1 MKNRFY
7 SFASRYSLLLLASLV
22 CCFCI
27 GCVNLKPRADI
38 TQHYALGSDLAVLT
52 VPPALRAAIY
62 IARPNLP
69 SYSSDSHL
77 QYRSA
82 NGEISQLNHARWIEA
97 VDQGIARSM
106 AEMMLGAAGPAG
118 QQVIGYYP
126 WPQDKR
132 SAVQLKV
139 NFYRF
144 GANANG
150 AVEVS
155 AHWEW
160 LDVGGAVEYQGQFTA
175 QGIEWQVGDA
185 VSLVCGLNQA
195 LRALIVEVLQSRN
208 APL

>member
-7 SFASRYSLLLLASLV
+7 SYGSRYLLWALV
-22 CCFCI
+22 GFACSCCF

-38 TQHYALGSDLAVLT
+38 TQQYALGSDLAVLN
-52 VPPALRAAIY
+52 VPLSLQAAIY

-69 SYSSDSHL
+69 SYSAGSHL

-82 NGEISQLNHARWIEA
+82 NGEMSQLSHARWIEA

-106 AEMMLGAAGPAG
+106 AEMMLGSAR

-126 WPQDKR
+126 WPQEKR

-144 GANANG
+144 GANSKG
-150 AVEVS
+150 AVEVL
-155 AHWEW
+155 AHWQW
-160 LDVGGAVEYQGQFTA
+160 LEASGAVEYQGQFTSE
-175 QGIEWQVGDA
+175 GVEWQVGDA
-185 VSLVCGLNQA
+185 ASLVSGLNQA
-195 LRALIVEVLQSRN
+195 LRALTVEVLQSRN
-208 APL
+208 LLL